1 MPAVADRSVA
11 PSVWL
16 GGLPDI
22 SAYLEARHPETPM
35 GVIPQEWEASG
46 DEMCALV
53 TPLIG

>member
-22 SAYLEARHPETPM
+22 SAYLETRHPETPM

-53 TPLIG
+53 TPWIG

>member
-22 SAYLEARHPETPM
+22 SAYLETRHPETPM